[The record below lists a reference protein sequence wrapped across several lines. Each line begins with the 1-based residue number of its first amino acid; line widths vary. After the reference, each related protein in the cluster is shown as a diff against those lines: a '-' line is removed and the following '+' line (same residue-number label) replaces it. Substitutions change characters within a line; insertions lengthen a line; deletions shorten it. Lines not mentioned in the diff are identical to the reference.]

1 MQDSRRRASGGILSA
16 AEVASFGDEAFTRGL
31 AQRSE
36 FIGDPTNPAAEG
48 NKRNWKFGGRP
59 ENEADIVVIV
69 ASDDGA
75 LRQGVVDTL
84 LASLAAGHLN
94 LVFQQDGRRRA
105 HSMDRPRALRLQGWV
120 SQPGVRGRASA
131 AADDFLTPRQA
142 YKSDNPRSE
151 YFGKPGQLLVSPGE
165 FILGSDRQPQ
175 SPLTVT
181 TAAGAAASDFPPGRE
196 TVPISSSGGSAR
208 TSARSGTSSTRRR
221 SRRA

>member
-1 MQDSRRRASGGILSA
+1 MHRAESFPPRRSPCSA
-16 AEVASFGDEAFTRGL
+16 TKRSTGL

-84 LASLAAGHLN
+84 LATLAAGHLD
-94 LVFQQDGRRRA
+94 LVFQQDGRTLPSPWVG
-105 HSMDRPRALRLQGWV
+105 HEHFGFKDGV

-131 AADDFLTPRQA
+131 VADDFLTPRHI
-142 YKSDNPRSE
+142 KSDDLRSE
-151 YFGKPGQLLVSPGE
+151 YFGKPGQLLLWPGE
-165 FILGSDRQPQ
+165 FILGSARQPQ
-175 SPLTVT
+175 SPLTTT
-181 TAAGAAASDFPPGRE
+181 TAAGDTAADFPPGRE
-196 TVPISSSGGSAR
+196 TVPTWSSGGSAR
-208 TSARSGTSSTRRR
+208 TSAPSGTSSTRRP